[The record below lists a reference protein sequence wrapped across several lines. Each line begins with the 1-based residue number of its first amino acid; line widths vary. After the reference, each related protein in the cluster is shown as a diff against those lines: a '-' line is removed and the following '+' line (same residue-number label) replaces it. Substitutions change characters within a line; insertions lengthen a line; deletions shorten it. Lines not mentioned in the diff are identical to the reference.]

1 MILANSKFATIPSHF
16 DLFKIIFF
24 ENDVSSSYC
33 ATYAYNVNPLSAN
46 PQKWS
51 NTLKKLFECVDQF
64 WGLAL
69 KGLSIWHLRIRY

>member
-46 PQKWS
+46 PQK
-51 NTLKKLFECVDQF
+51 
-64 WGLAL
+64 
-69 KGLSIWHLRIRY
+69 